1 MSTQQTLSIIKP
13 DAVAKNHVGGVLH
26 MIESAG
32 LRVVA
37 TKMLRMDKYQAEGF
51 YAVHSARPFFGELT
65 NFMSSGPVVVSVL
78 EGDNAVQ
85 RYRDLMGPTNSKQAP
100 EGTIR
105 AKYGT
110 DVQCNAVHGSDSP
123 ENAAIEINFFF
134 STNEL
139 RNLRRD

>member
-1 MSTQQTLSIIKP
+1 MSVQQTLSIVKP
-13 DAVAKNHVGGVLH
+13 DAVSKNNVGGVLQ
-26 MIESAG
+26 MIEAVG

-37 TKMLRMDKYQAEGF
+37 TKMVSMTKYQAEGF

-85 RYRDLMGPTNSKQAP
+85 RYRDLMGPTDSKKAP

-110 DVQCNAVHGSDSP
+110 DVQCNAVHGSDSA
-123 ENAAIEINFFF
+123 ENAAIEIAFFF

-139 RNLRRD
+139 RGLKRG

>member
-13 DAVAKNHVGGVLH
+13 DAVAKNAIGGVLH

-37 TKMLRMDKYQAEGF
+37 TKMVAMSKFQAEGF
-51 YAVHSARPFFGELT
+51 YAVHSERPFFGELT
-65 NFMSSGPVVVSVL
+65 DFMSSGCVVVSVL
-78 EGDNAVQ
+78 EGDNAIQ
-85 RYRDLMGPTNSKQAP
+85 RYRDLMGPTNSNEAP

-110 DVQCNAVHGSDSP
+110 DIQANAVHGSDSP
-123 ENAAIEINFFF
+123 ESAATEIPFFF
-134 STNEL
+134 SAHEL
-139 RNLRRD
+139 RGLNHG